1 MFVVPSTRTRTPP
14 TYSRRYGRKY
24 RGLDSFPDA
33 SLCTHELGKVRADC
47 RLRVSKSRWGHLG
60 HEDAPAGI
68 VYMDLSFDQPH
79 NYRLASARVV
89 ITLEDIHPDEI
100 TRGRQESDLYPLQ
113 ITEHYGPK
121 HLTGEATNV
130 VVSKTLHLTP
140 EFNFLGTGGGGL
152 GINSAKSLIYNS
164 RWTFKGQRHVVD
176 AGPEY
181 RTLEWELCENQEE
194 SRPSHPNV
202 INTAFT
208 FQHNDK
214 PFRMRVDIK
223 GRLQSTRHRIQNKMR
238 NLRFPPH
245 SEKDQGSS
253 EVLVRPRDHA
263 HPLDSVARGLERA
276 LERENYMR
284 IPVEVPEALPVTF
297 ADASSVS
304 GYIDAADENASSG
317 SLLTPGEWHSGQTLS
332 SASSSTT
339 LVNEPHPTDTAM
351 ITDSHI
357 SELGSAIHQFHESP
371 NTKLQKSPIA
381 LNYQNL
387 RSEDQR
393 KDAMVLLSRYPALLA
408 LVHML
413 VGVLGL
419 FSTGKAV
426 PNSPNK

>member
-1 MFVVPSTRTRTPP
+1 
-14 TYSRRYGRKY
+14 
-24 RGLDSFPDA
+24 
-33 SLCTHELGKVRADC
+33 
-47 RLRVSKSRWGHLG
+47 
-60 HEDAPAGI
+60 
-68 VYMDLSFDQPH
+68 
-79 NYRLASARVV
+79 
-89 ITLEDIHPDEI
+89 
-100 TRGRQESDLYPLQ
+100 
-113 ITEHYGPK
+113 
-121 HLTGEATNV
+121 
-130 VVSKTLHLTP
+130 
-140 EFNFLGTGGGGL
+140 
-152 GINSAKSLIYNS
+152 
-164 RWTFKGQRHVVD
+164 
-176 AGPEY
+176 
-181 RTLEWELCENQEE
+181 
-194 SRPSHPNV
+194 
-202 INTAFT
+202 
-208 FQHNDK
+208 
-214 PFRMRVDIK
+214 
-223 GRLQSTRHRIQNKMR
+223 
-238 NLRFPPH
+238 
-245 SEKDQGSS
+245 
-253 EVLVRPRDHA
+253 
-263 HPLDSVARGLERA
+263 
-276 LERENYMR
+276 MR